1 MLNEDARDAGHEQA
15 AAVTTIEEP
24 FSSGEGVEAPPAG
37 RPDDVGPTPA
47 RGHSVGDGDR
57 LARLHERLAAG
68 LPSVAR
74 PLLDGAL
81 VRAERL
87 NAAAGDGDDGLRLAA
102 TEYAA
107 DAVGVLAAE
116 GILEPS
122 DAQAAVDG
130 LAAAAGM
137 RVEPARLELYR
148 RAASSDQ
155 LLELPPLV
163 AAGIQLRLLSF
174 LGVAED
180 VSLWRRSPGGGIDCL
195 VDVGDQPPSRRMRAE
210 AKAALRPRTVRLVS
224 RASIRSARIRRL
236 GRLYAVI
243 VARAPGHR
251 QRQADAY
258 LEVAC
263 AAVGA
268 VLDREHLLERSTT
281 REQALVTASE
291 RRLMRLGFDLHDGPV
306 QDVLALA
313 NELSVLRDQA
323 YPFLL
328 ESHRELVAGRFDDAL
343 LRLRDIDRQ
352 LREIAHSLESRSVV
366 SRPLGEI
373 LHRDAEGFE
382 DRTGISVH
390 LEIRGDAESLSS
402 AQRVAVFRAIQEALS
417 NVREHSGA
425 SRVDILVRARRSSV
439 EVRVRDDGTGFEVER
454 ALARAAQRGRLGLV
468 GIGERV
474 CMLGGTFDVDS
485 APGGPTVLTFSL
497 PRWEPLA
504 PTHPVP

>member
-1 MLNEDARDAGHEQA
+1 
-15 AAVTTIEEP
+15 VTTIEEP
-24 FSSGEGVEAPPAG
+24 FSSGERVEAPRADPATG
-37 RPDDVGPTPA
+37 EGPSPPERSLA
-47 RGHSVGDGDR
+47 DADR
-57 LARLHERLAAG
+57 LARLHELLAAG

-87 NAAAGDGDDGLRLAA
+87 NAAAGYGEDGLRLASS
-102 TEYAA
+102 EYAA
-107 DAVGVLAAE
+107 EAVVVLAAE
-116 GILEPS
+116 GMLEPS

-137 RVEPARLELYR
+137 RVEAARLELYR
-148 RAASSDQ
+148 RAVSSDQ

-163 AAGIQLRLLSF
+163 AAGIQLRLLGF
-174 LGVAED
+174 LGVADD
-180 VSLWRRSPGGGIDCL
+180 VSLWRRSPSGSVDCL

-224 RASIRSARIRRL
+224 RASVRSARIRRL
-236 GRLYAVI
+236 GRFYAAI
-243 VARAPGHR
+243 VARVPGHR
-251 QRQADAY
+251 QRTADAY

-263 AAVGA
+263 GAVAA
-268 VLDREHLLERSTT
+268 VLDREHLLERSTA

-313 NELSVLRDQA
+313 SELSVLRDQA

-343 LRLRDIDRQ
+343 LRLRDVDRQ

-373 LHRDAEGFE
+373 LHREAEGFE

-390 LEIRGDAESLSS
+390 LEIRGDAESLTS

-425 SRVDILVRARRSSV
+425 SRVDVLLRARRSSV

-474 CMLGGTFDVDS
+474 RMLGGTFEVES
-485 APGGPTVLTFSL
+485 MPGGPTVLTFSL
-497 PRWEPLA
+497 PRWESLRPQ
-504 PTHPVP
+504 P